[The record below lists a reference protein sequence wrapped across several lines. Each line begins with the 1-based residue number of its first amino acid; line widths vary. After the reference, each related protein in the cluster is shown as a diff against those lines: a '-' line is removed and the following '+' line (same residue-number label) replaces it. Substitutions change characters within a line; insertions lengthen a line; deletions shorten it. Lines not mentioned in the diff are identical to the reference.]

1 MNVCPSGYYAW
12 QHQPLS
18 SRALEDQRLLGQ
30 IKQCWLESGGF
41 YGYRKIRDDLR
52 EMGETCGKHRVAR
65 LMLHEG
71 LRSQT
76 GYRRRP
82 GHYGGRPTVVAPNHL
97 ECQFDVTEPNK
108 VWVTDIT
115 YIRTHEGWLYLA
127 AVLEFVLTT
136 SHWLVNGA
144 TYRPRA
150 GYQRVTDGGV
160 ATATGAGS
168 AGSFRPREPV

>member
-1 MNVCPSGYYAW
+1 MMNVHPSGYYAW

-18 SRALEDQRLLGQ
+18 ARALEDQRLLGQ
-30 IKQCWLESGGF
+30 IKQCWLESGGI

-65 LMLHEG
+65 LMRHEG

-97 ECQFDVTEPNK
+97 ERQFDVTEQ
-108 VWVTDIT
+108 IMS
-115 YIRTHEGWLYLA
+115 G
-127 AVLEFVLTT
+127 
-136 SHWLVNGA
+136 
-144 TYRPRA
+144 
-150 GYQRVTDGGV
+150 
-160 ATATGAGS
+160 
-168 AGSFRPREPV
+168 